1 MFRELTRKKQK
12 LTQEDCIEVL
22 KNETRGVLSVNG
34 DDGYPYALPINHYYN
49 EEDGKIYFHSGKIG
63 YKIDAL
69 KKDDKV
75 SFCVF
80 DQGVRSPGQW
90 YYVVKSV
97 IVFGRIA
104 IIEDPDRIVDI
115 TTRLSHKFTDDE
127 DYIQEK
133 NKKDL
138 RNTYLLELTPE
149 NMCGKLV
156 KER

>member
-127 DYIQEK
+127 DYIQGEI
-133 NKKDL
+133 KKDL

>member
-1 MFRELTRKKQK
+1 MEECLQ
-12 LTQEDCIEVL
+12 IL
-22 KNETRGVLSVNG
+22 KTEKRGVLSVNG
-34 DDGYPYALPINHYYN
+34 DDGYPYGMPIDHFYN

-127 DYIQEK
+127 DYIQGEI
-133 NKKDL
+133 KKDL

>member
-127 DYIQEK
+127 DYIQGEI
-133 NKKDL
+133 KKDL
-138 RNTYLLELTPE
+138 RLF
-149 NMCGKLV
+149 V
-156 KER
+156 S